1 MGKRILCG
9 RFAEKLKNN
18 FAVGDEDNNLILY
31 NLVGPKPIAVLNPQT
46 NNNVSSLTALTFTQ
60 SDDQIVVGHSR
71 GSINVWDLNS
81 LKSIFPAMQSVTVLR
96 DTQSRCVRS
105 TPTENIITSSQVGHQ
120 IRMPKFGICEL
131 KTARATSKT
140 IIRKSQL

>member
-1 MGKRILCG
+1 MSKRILCG

-81 LKSIFPAMQSVTVLR
+81 LKSIPSPM
-96 DTQSRCVRS
+96 
-105 TPTENIITSSQVGHQ
+105 
-120 IRMPKFGICEL
+120 
-131 KTARATSKT
+131 
-140 IIRKSQL
+140 